1 MPPDIP
7 ARAFV
12 PVFRP
17 AMMRPTIVASLIN
30 GVSLVQKITPF
41 LWFDKEAGE
50 AANFYVSI
58 FKDGKIL
65 NVSRYGDA
73 GPGQKGQVMV
83 VKFELMGQT
92 FMALNGGPLFKF
104 TEAISFMVDCQSQE
118 EVDYY
123 WDKLLSGGG
132 KPSQCGWLK
141 DKYGL
146 SWQIVPTIL
155 GELMSD
161 KDPAKSRRVME
172 AMLKMVK
179 MDVAA
184 LKRAYEGHGA

>member
-1 MPPDIP
+1 
-7 ARAFV
+7 
-12 PVFRP
+12 
-17 AMMRPTIVASLIN
+17 
-30 GVSLVQKITPF
+30 VQKITPF

-65 NVSRYGDA
+65 NVSRY
-73 GPGQKGQVMV
+73 GQVMV